1 MKVME
6 FIKYHLT
13 SVNKALNMIM
23 PVSLFIDFHRL
34 QCLAINNYHNYSIW
48 VFVNSYLATIFFVL
62 KMLSAFFFTSAA
74 YDIYCCCC
82 LSGSIISLLMNS
94 WHT

>member
-13 SVNKALNMIM
+13 SVNKALNMVM

-34 QCLAINNYHNYSIW
+34 QCHAINNYHNYSIW

-62 KMLSAFFFTSAA
+62 KMLSAFF
-74 YDIYCCCC
+74 
-82 LSGSIISLLMNS
+82 LHQLLMIYIVVVVYLEALFRC
-94 WHT
+94 